1 MEPGTKKT
9 ILYAF
14 LFAGLIAGGVVLY
27 KKLTN
32 KKLSKSDKVIYI
44 LTNSGGVG
52 DFGFLITLD
61 NLYIDTWYNAVEQ
74 KQPSFKIGSQTF
86 SSVTGKQI

>member
-1 MEPGTKKT
+1 MNPETKKT
-9 ILYAF
+9 ILYAL
-14 LFAGLIAGGVVLY
+14 LFGGLIAGGVVMY

-61 NLYIDTWYNAVEQ
+61 ELYIDTWYNAVEQ
-74 KQPSFKIGSQTF
+74 KQPNFIIGTEKF
-86 SSVTGKQI
+86 SAVTGKKI